1 MKREVWNSKIGFWL
15 AATGSAM
22 GLGNIWRFPYI
33 TGENGGAAFVLIY
46 LVIVFTIGVSVML
59 AEFAIGRSSKLNP
72 VGAFMK
78 LKGGT
83 WPIAGWMGVSA
94 GFIILSYYSV
104 IAGWTIKYFISS
116 FTGLISPSIDTT
128 NYFQEFIANGPQVV
142 LFQAIFM
149 IITIYVV
156 YLGVEKG
163 IETWSKIL
171 MPTLVLIILLLVI
184 RGITLPGAAAGINFY
199 LNPDFSEISGKTVLA
214 ALGQAFFSL
223 SLGMGAMITY
233 GSYIPQKVSLPKSAF
248 AVTFLDMLIA
258 FLAGFVIFPT
268 VFTFGIEP
276 GAGTGLIFITLP
288 SVFGLIPIGQIWSG
302 LFFLLL
308 FIAALTSAIGLL
320 EVVVAYFIDERN
332 WSRRNASLILGLAIF
347 VLGIPSALSNG
358 AVPLNIFGMGFLDA
372 MDFLASSILL
382 PLGGI
387 FVTLFVGWVIKETA
401 IKEINLEGQFRLEKI
416 WIWICRIIAPISILL
431 IFLAGLGLF

>member
-1 MKREVWNSKIGFWL
+1 MEREVWNSKIGFLL

-33 TGENGGAAFVLIY
+33 TGANGGAAFVLVYFI
-46 LVIVFTIGVSVML
+46 IIFFIGVPVML
-59 AEFAIGRSSKLNP
+59 AEFAVGRSSKLNT
-72 VGAFMK
+72 VGAFKK
-78 LKGGT
+78 LKGGK
-83 WPIAGWMGVSA
+83 WPLVGWIGIVA

-116 FTGLISPSIDTT
+116 FTGLISPNVDTT
-128 NYFQEFIANGPQVV
+128 TYFNQFISNGLQNIF
-142 LFQAIFM
+142 FQAIF
-149 IITIYVV
+149 ILVTIYVV

-171 MPTLVLIILLLVI
+171 MPILILILMLLVI
-184 RGITLPGAAAGINFY
+184 RGVSLPGAPDGIRFY
-199 LNPDFSEISGKTVLA
+199 LNPNFSEVTGGTILA

-233 GSYIPQKVSLPKSAF
+233 GSYIPKEISLPKSAF
-248 AVTFLDMLIA
+248 IITFLDMLLA
-258 FLAGFVIFPT
+258 LLAGFVIFPT
-268 VFTFGIEP
+268 AFTFGIEP

-288 SVFGLIPIGQIWSG
+288 SIFALMPLGYIWSA

-320 EVVVAYFIDERN
+320 EVSVAYVKDERK
-332 WSRRNASLILGLAIF
+332 WSRKKAALVLGTMAFI
-347 VLGIPSALSNG
+347 LGIPSALSNG
-358 AVPLNIFGMGFLDA
+358 AISLNLFEMSFLDA
-372 MDFLASSILL
+372 MDYLSSNILL

-387 FVTLFVGWVIKETA
+387 FVTLFVGWIIKDTA
-401 IKEINLEGQFRLEKI
+401 LKEINIEGKFKLEKH
-416 WIWICRIIAPISILL
+416 WIWICRTIAPISIFL
-431 IFLAGLGLF
+431 IFLAGIGIL